1 MSFSTL
7 IKGLLRLL
15 LLLLLYFLQAD
26 VFPHLRVL
34 GVCPLLLP
42 AAAVGFGLFGSGLTG
57 GLWGLAAGLL
67 CDLSLDG
74 SCAFTVLLCCAGF
87 LAGFLGE
94 FVMAR
99 GLPSYLLLTA
109 ATLFCGVL
117 TRVLPLVFAGV
128 RPVPLLISLGVELG
142 YSLLLALPLYPLLR
156 AFGRSRERRRTE

>member
-1 MSFSTL
+1 M
-7 IKGLLRLL
+7 
-15 LLLLLYFLQAD
+15 
-26 VFPHLRVL
+26 FPHLRVL

-99 GLPSYLLLTA
+99 G
-109 ATLFCGVL
+109 VL